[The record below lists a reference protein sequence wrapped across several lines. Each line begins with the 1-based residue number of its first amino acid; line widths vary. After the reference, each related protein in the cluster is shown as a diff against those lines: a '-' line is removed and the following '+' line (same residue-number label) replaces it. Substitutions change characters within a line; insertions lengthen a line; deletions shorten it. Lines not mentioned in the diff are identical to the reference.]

1 MKTLRSK
8 PCATCRKPRPL
19 ECFAQSAQTRDGLRY
34 LCRECTG
41 DYFRAWKERRLAMCP
56 RLTIWRVP
64 GVRTV
69 RRVAVTSAGAAGERV
84 REDSLT

>member
-1 MKTLRSK
+1 MKPLRTK
-8 PCATCRKPRPL
+8 PCATCRKPLPL
-19 ECFAQSAQTRDGLRY
+19 ECFGRSAQTRDELKTQ
-34 LCRECTG
+34 CRDCAA
-41 DYFRAWKERRLAMCP
+41 DSYRAWKERRLAMCP

-69 RRVAVTSAGAAGERV
+69 RRVAVTSAGTGGERM